1 MSLLHDAGDLAQ
13 TPLAAILLEALN
25 LRATG
30 AFTIQSEQGSFKL
43 FINAGVPV
51 GAQVYAGFKPL
62 GQFLLAKGIIDIQAL
77 DQSLSEMART
87 HKQQGEVLV
96 EMGAVDRATMDRLL
110 SEQQAEYISRIASL
124 EKGSVQ
130 FDPGAVIPA
139 WTSGIRVSP
148 LRAILDAL
156 EKPQAGMLVAGA
168 LQQIVD
174 TYVAIPGNTST
185 VAEVFGL
192 DGKETS
198 FAGRLQR
205 PNRIEELLDGAPV
218 SPERARAMLA
228 AFLLLGLAEPSAGGF
243 LTPPPRPSIVLDLAQ
258 LGGETLL
265 GPANLDV
272 ATPSGSEPSDPL
284 EVAELT
290 PDAAPS
296 TAPTDGPAEPARRSD
311 PAQARS
317 RRQRLLA
324 RAMQNMGIGPLANRP
339 AESRAPASR
348 PAVSSKPAEPANP
361 GGPAPMDPAD
371 AALRR
376 ALELAATRIGE
387 PDLFVRLG
395 IPRTAGRDQVK
406 QAYLL
411 LAKQFHPDRFISPG
425 LAEVAP
431 VVKDLFS
438 ALNEAYETLGDDRR
452 RNEYLAR
459 LSSGAASGGDAG
471 VGALLDFKK
480 GESYLKSR
488 DYPRARGFLE
498 AAIRADPR
506 AEYKAALAW
515 ALIRDPKSPD
525 RERAKTLLD
534 EALQDQTCDRAFY
547 IAGVLAREQG
557 DEQRAEALFRSTLRA
572 NPQHVEAAREIRLL
586 EMRRQKKGGGQRPG

>member
-30 AFTIQSEQGSFKL
+30 AFTIQAEQGSFKL
-43 FINAGVPV
+43 FIHAGVPV

-62 GQFLLAKGIIDIQAL
+62 GQFLLAKGIIDIQML

-130 FDPGAVIPA
+130 FDPDAAIPA
-139 WTSGIRVSP
+139 WTGGIRVSP

-192 DGKETS
+192 DGNETS

-205 PNRIEELLDGAPV
+205 PNRIEELLEDAPV

-265 GPANLDV
+265 GPANLDWG
-272 ATPSGSEPSDPL
+272 TPSGAEPPAPVDVP
-284 EVAELT
+284 EVT
-290 PDAAPS
+290 PDLAPP
-296 TAPTDGPAEPARRSD
+296 TALTDGPAEPARRSD

-339 AESRAPASR
+339 AEPRAPPPAGR
-348 PAVSSKPAEPANP
+348 PTPPPEPGKPGSPS
-361 GGPAPMDPAD
+361 PMDPAD

-387 PDLFVRLG
+387 PDLFARLG
-395 IPRTAGRDQVK
+395 VPRTAGRDEVK

-459 LSSGAASGGDAG
+459 LSSGTASVGDSG

-534 EALQDQTCDRAFY
+534 EALQDQTCDRASY

-557 DEQRAEALFRSTLRA
+557 DDQRAEALFRGTLRA
-572 NPQHVEAAREIRLL
+572 NPQNVDAAREIRLL

>member
-1 MSLLHDAGDLAQ
+1 MSFLHDAGDLAQ
-13 TPLAAILLEALN
+13 TPLAALLLEALN
-25 LRATG
+25 LKASG
-30 AFTIQSEQGSFKL
+30 VFTIQSEQGSFML
-43 FINAGVPV
+43 FLKDGVPV
-51 GAQVYAGFKPL
+51 GAQIYAGFRPL
-62 GQFLLAKGIIDIQAL
+62 GQLLLAKGIIDIQTL
-77 DQSLSEMART
+77 TQSLAEMART
-87 HKQQGEVLV
+87 RKQQGEVLV
-96 EMGAVDRATMDRLL
+96 EMGAVDRTTMDRLL

-124 EKGSVQ
+124 EKGAIQ
-130 FDPGAVIPA
+130 FDPGAAIPA
-139 WTSGIRVSP
+139 WTNGIRVSP

-174 TYVAIPGNTST
+174 GYVVIPGNTST

-192 DGKETS
+192 DSKETS

-205 PNRIEELLDGAPV
+205 PNRIEELLDDAPV

-258 LGGETLL
+258 LGGEALV
-265 GPANLDV
+265 G
-272 ATPSGSEPSDPL
+272 ATP
-284 EVAELT
+284 AELV
-290 PDAAPS
+290 PSSDDVPLDLIEEAPAAAP
-296 TAPTDGPAEPARRSD
+296 PPLPEAEPVQPARRSD
-311 PAQARS
+311 PVEARK

-324 RAMQNMGIGPLANRP
+324 RAMQNMGIGPFANRP
-339 AESRAPASR
+339 PEQRPPPPAAR
-348 PAVSSKPAEPANP
+348 PT
-361 GGPAPMDPAD
+361 PAPDPAKPTRSAPVDPAD
-371 AALRR
+371 APLRR

-387 PDLFVRLG
+387 PDLFARLG
-395 IPRTAGRDQVK
+395 VPRTAGRAEVK

-411 LAKQFHPDRFISPG
+411 LAKQFHPDRFLSPG

-459 LSSGAASGGDAG
+459 LSSGAAGGGDAG
-471 VGALLDFKK
+471 AAALTDFKK
-480 GESYLKSR
+480 GESCLKSR
-488 DYPRARGFLE
+488 DYLRARGFLE
-498 AAIRADPR
+498 AAVRADPR

-515 ALIRDPKSPD
+515 ALLRDPKSPD
-525 RERAKTLLD
+525 RERAKALLD

-557 DEQRAEALFRSTLRA
+557 DEQRAEGLFRSTLRA
-572 NPQHVEAAREIRLL
+572 NPQHVEAAREVRLL
-586 EMRRQKKGGGQRPG
+586 EMRRQKKGGGQKPG